1 MNSTKEGHND
11 QGPKPKGWLQKN
23 LPKLL
28 LLKKGRG
35 KKSKEEAQ
43 NFSERRTDES
53 STSSSAGSYLSRPP
67 SCSRK
72 GKSAISRRN
81 QHQRRVR
88 NDFDE
93 WDEDF
98 LGRRDHDSED
108 ECMAL
113 MVLLC
118 LEYDAT
124 NLEENH

>member
-11 QGPKPKGWLQKN
+11 QGPKPKGWLRKN
-23 LPKLL
+23 MPKLL
-28 LLKKGRG
+28 LFKKGRG
-35 KKSKEEAQ
+35 KKSKSEPR
-43 NFSERRTDES
+43 NFLGRADES
-53 STSSSAGSYLSRPP
+53 STSSSSGSYFSSLP

-72 GKSAISRRN
+72 GKSTMSRRN
-81 QHQRRVR
+81 QHRRRVR

-98 LGRRDHDSED
+98 LGCRDHDSED

-118 LEYDAT
+118 LEHDAA
-124 NLEENH
+124 NQEEKF